1 MYQSFSFPNHNIYFL
16 FLISASLICFL
27 YNVVLMLSFS
37 TSYAVKMSRSK
48 ILISSVFH
56 KVPTHL
62 RMSGLC
68 VYVLIFILFFSF
80 FLFFFLLFHIVLI
93 FKYFWSFIFASIDM
107 TCIVIEHLTIL

>member
-68 VYVLIFILFFSF
+68 VCVDFYS
-80 FLFFFLLFHIVLI
+80 FLFFLSFFFPPFPHCTDFQVFLVI
-93 FKYFWSFIFASIDM
+93 YF
-107 TCIVIEHLTIL
+107 CEY